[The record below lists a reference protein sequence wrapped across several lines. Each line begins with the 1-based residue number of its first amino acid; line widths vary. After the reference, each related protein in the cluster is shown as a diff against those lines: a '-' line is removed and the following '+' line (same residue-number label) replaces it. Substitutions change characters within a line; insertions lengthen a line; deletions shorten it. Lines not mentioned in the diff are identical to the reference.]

1 MFLFKNT
8 PKADSCYFL
17 KLYFKN
23 NAQCFDF
30 KTISCKNTKFP
41 KIYNSTTLLG
51 KSSNLL
57 FLANLFQ
64 FLPQFAHLSCNS
76 TITLKKQS
84 NALFFN
90 DFTAL

>member
-1 MFLFKNT
+1 MVLFKNT
-8 PKADSCYFL
+8 QKTDSCRFL

-23 NAQCFDF
+23 NAQRFDF

-41 KIYNSTTLLG
+41 KIHNSTTLLE

-64 FLPQFAHLSCNS
+64 FLPQITHLSCNS

>member
-8 PKADSCYFL
+8 PKADSCRFL

-23 NAQCFDF
+23 NAQRFDF
-30 KTISCKNTKFP
+30 KTISCKNTKFS
-41 KIYNSTTLLG
+41 KIHNSTTLLG